1 MKSLEEK
8 ITTFDNG
15 SEWNGPAGDN
25 QKDRKP
31 KWESDLENFGGIYGY
46 IQ

>member
-1 MKSLEEK
+1 MKKSYV
-8 ITTFDNG
+8 FSD
-15 SEWNGPAGDN
+15 PAGDN

-31 KWESDLENFGGIYGY
+31 KWESDLENFGRIYGY